1 MFDKLRWKLT
11 AFNTAITG
19 SILLCLVVLCLTLS
33 EENIK
38 NQTMGNFTD
47 TCHAV
52 SSYLEV
58 QDQISDTW
66 IRQMQS
72 DPNLHISIFDAG
84 RPLFSIGTRWK
95 TFWINKLRSRLL
107 RFNPMMQISMPGAF

>member
-38 NQTMGNFTD
+38 NQTMGNFYGHLPCGFLLSGSAGSD
-47 TCHAV
+47 LR
-52 SSYLEV
+52 YL
-58 QDQISDTW
+58 
-66 IRQMQS
+66 
-72 DPNLHISIFDAG
+72 DPADAE
-84 RPLFSIGTRWK
+84 
-95 TFWINKLRSRLL
+95 
-107 RFNPMMQISMPGAF
+107 